1 MQRKRF
7 CKAINRTKCQPMK
20 WGKILTN
27 PPSDRSL
34 KSKIYNELKKADRN
48 KINNS
53 IKKWGTDLSVS
64 QPRNK

>member
-1 MQRKRF
+1 
-7 CKAINRTKCQPMK
+7 MK